1 MHKGGGIAPCAFN
14 GFLIYY
20 TPVKRDMVR
29 MVRNDRKAQQ
39 PKGDKD
45 MERYDY
51 EEAMRND
58 IREYLDEN
66 WEKGKRIEDED
77 RDKLHEDMWLS
88 DSVTG
93 NGSGSYTFSPFKA
106 EENVCHNLDLL
117 VEALAEFCVDISTL
131 AEKLDGEWADVTI
144 RCMMLGRIEG
154 EIFDEWNAKI
164 DEEKESEDELEEDA

>member
-1 MHKGGGIAPCAFN
+1 
-14 GFLIYY
+14 
-20 TPVKRDMVR
+20 
-29 MVRNDRKAQQ
+29 
-39 PKGDKD
+39 

-58 IREYLDEN
+58 IREYLEEN

-77 RDKLHEDMWLS
+77 RDKLHDDMWVA
-88 DSVTG
+88 DGVTG
-93 NGSGSYTFSPFKA
+93 NGSGSYTFSSFKA

-117 VEALAEFCVDISTL
+117 GEACDEFCIDGSTL
-131 AEKLDGEWADVTI
+131 AEKLSGEWADVTI

-164 DEEKESEDELEEDA
+164 DEAEAEESEDEDGE